1 MIEKLPLWEAA
12 KRELEE
18 YQFIAG
24 AELQPKWDVSEK
36 VAINCAVSGRFEDT
50 SSFQAYVDEATSV
63 IEAGACGVHIDFSF
77 MTDAQGRRM
86 DRDILPVEA
95 YKQVIEPLRA
105 RFGNDFVPNVNVLNG
120 TTFDMCLS
128 PAREGLTEVAP
139 CAPGHPEAF
148 ALPAVM
154 TLEELGV
161 KPELAVH
168 SSGEIELAKRK
179 LIDTGILKKPYNWLI
194 LYGLPFNVGRTLVSG
209 TWVSDAQDM
218 TQHMFLMVD
227 QIRKIDPTSV
237 ISVCAAGRATLY
249 MTTLATMMGLHIR
262 IGTEDTP
269 WKYPNSD
276 ERLEDNLEMF
286 KMARDIAA
294 LLGRSPATANEYR
307 ALVGKPNRS

>member
-1 MIEKLPLWEAA
+1 MTEKLPLWEAA

-24 AELQPKWDVSEK
+24 AELQPKWNVSEK
-36 VAINCAVSGRFEDT
+36 VAINAAVSGRFEDT

-154 TLEELGV
+154 TLEEVGV

-237 ISVCAAGRATLY
+237 ISVCAAGRASLY

-262 IGTEDTP
+262 VGTEDTP

-276 ERLEDNLEMF
+276 ERLQSNLEMF
-286 KMARDIAA
+286 QMAKDIAG
-294 LLGRSPATANEYR
+294 LLGRKPATANEYR
-307 ALVGKPNRS
+307 ELIGKPART

>member
-36 VAINCAVSGRFEDT
+36 VAINAAVSGRFEDT

-105 RFGNDFVPNVNVLNG
+105 RFGNDFVTNVNVLNG

-148 ALPAVM
+148 ALPAVT

-179 LIDTGILKKPYNWLI
+179 LIDTSILKKPYNWLI

-237 ISVCAAGRATLY
+237 ISVCAAGRASLY

-262 IGTEDTP
+262 VGTEDTP

-276 ERLEDNLEMF
+276 ERLQSNLEMF
-286 KMARDIAA
+286 QMAKDIAG
-294 LLGRSPATANEYR
+294 LLGRKPATANEYR
-307 ALVGKPNRS
+307 QLIGKPART

>member
-36 VAINCAVSGRFEDT
+36 VAINAAVSGRFEDT

-237 ISVCAAGRATLY
+237 ISVCAAGRASLY

-262 IGTEDTP
+262 VGTEDTP

-276 ERLEDNLEMF
+276 ERLQSNLEMF
-286 KMARDIAA
+286 QMAKDIAG
-294 LLGRSPATANEYR
+294 LLGRKPATANEYR
-307 ALVGKPNRS
+307 QLIGKPVRT

>member
-36 VAINCAVSGRFEDT
+36 VAINAAVSGRFEDT

-237 ISVCAAGRATLY
+237 ISVCAAGRASLY

-262 IGTEDTP
+262 VGTEDTP

-276 ERLEDNLEMF
+276 ERLQSNLEMF
-286 KMARDIAA
+286 QMAKDIAG
-294 LLGRSPATANEYR
+294 LLGRKPATANEYR
-307 ALVGKPNRS
+307 QLIGKPVKT